1 MEETCV
7 TAMACVSLCS
17 RDHRIGGSFSHT
29 ANEGPV
35 RIQYNCLVHSYAFPE
50 MKLCSIHISK
60 TESSVSQFL
69 HSYLCERFI
78 YFPDRSVYFAAAK
91 YVDRYWKYINR
102 SQTHGCRNWEAA
114 QFLFWEYINGIFG
127 TVQWPGFNGRL
138 LLHVCI
144 CTQVVS
150 VTQLDRQLCQKR
162 HITLGSPVYLMYMII
177 HDMAGFWSEL

>member
-1 MEETCV
+1 
-7 TAMACVSLCS
+7 
-17 RDHRIGGSFSHT
+17 
-29 ANEGPV
+29 
-35 RIQYNCLVHSYAFPE
+35 
-50 MKLCSIHISK
+50 MKLCSLHISK

-69 HSYLCERFI
+69 HSYLCERLI
-78 YFPDRSVYFAAAK
+78 YFQDRSVYFSAAK
-91 YVDRYWKYINR
+91 YVDRSWKYINVGVGT
-102 SQTHGCRNWEAA
+102 QAA

-162 HITLGSPVYLMYMII
+162 HITLGSPVYLHVLYVTILSTGY
-177 HDMAGFWSEL
+177 HDITGFWSELGRGRGRLSTYCRSQQAS